1 MTENKRKKVSILEI
15 CSAKIAEVN
24 LKIKEA
30 QNSKIEAEANLQTFD
45 KKLIEEIENLRTELS
60 KTKALIAEVIR
71 EGLDSQKLDKKI
83 HDITYKITST
93 EDSRLNSP
101 EVRHSKKLISEIE
114 TQLKQSELLKTEW
127 QTKKELAERLKNS
140 HEINKSVGADLIYEF
155 ETLDEAVSEYIRN
168 IPIIVSISDDM
179 FIDRLALW
187 CHPSAEYP
195 EQFEISPKK
204 GQKFKYKQ
212 IPQSLDWLRRFKTSI
227 YPSMPKNGQNIF
239 KVKNTLFVVGR
250 KVLADS
256 ETKSKNEWMVEPT
269 RNYSS
274 YKDNN
279 ANETNDLAEFV
290 SLSGFSL
297 SARSGLCFIR
307 NEGRFYS
314 VFNKDFPCI
323 EYFKNGKKSLV
334 EDPNRRGVYS
344 EVDVTVPQVVK
355 KDMSQLMNSLNETL
369 DKKIPAVISEFTELQ
384 YAKSDLGR
392 ALLQAISEVGVLES
406 GFEHRGARLDS
417 KQIADEIG
425 AYWDAFI
432 AAPWESTVVGSV
444 AMIKHLCE
452 RKIETPHVWSYPIKG
467 HYGLRVRTRDHDWII
482 VQIYC
487 PQQYL
492 SPKTPVKHSE
502 VEYDPSV
509 ESNSYS
515 KTKFVTVGPCF
526 LAIYN
531 SDG

>member
-1 MTENKRKKVSILEI
+1 MTETKRKKVSILEI
-15 CSAKIAEVN
+15 CSARIAEVN

-60 KTKALIAEVIR
+60 KTKALIAEVLR

-83 HDITYKITST
+83 QDIASRITST
-93 EDSRLNSP
+93 EDARLNSP
-101 EVRHSKKLISEIE
+101 EIKQTKKLISEIE
-114 TQLKQSELLKTEW
+114 AQLKHLDLLNTEC
-127 QTKKELAERLKNS
+127 QTKNELAKRLKNS
-140 HEINKSVGADLIYEF
+140 HEIDKSVGADLIYEF

-179 FIDRLALW
+179 FIDRVALW
-187 CHPSAEYP
+187 CHPAAEYP

-212 IPQSLDWLRRFKTSI
+212 IPQSLNWLRRFENSI
-227 YPSMPKNGQNIF
+227 YTSMPQNGQTVFN
-239 KVKNTLFVVGR
+239 VKNTLFVVGR
-250 KVLADS
+250 MVLTDS
-256 ETKSKNEWMVEPT
+256 EVKSKNEWMVESI

-274 YKDNN
+274 YEHNNDND
-279 ANETNDLAEFV
+279 TNGLTEFV

-297 SARSGLCFIR
+297 SARSGLCYIR
-307 NEGRFYS
+307 NEDRFYS
-314 VFNKDFPCI
+314 VFSKDFQCI
-323 EYFKNGKKSLV
+323 EYVKNGEKRSV

-344 EVDVTVPQVVK
+344 RVDVTVPQIVK
-355 KDMSQLMNSLNETL
+355 TDMSQLMNSLNETL
-369 DKKIPAVISEFTELQ
+369 DKKIPTVISEFSELQ
-384 YAKSDLGR
+384 SAKSDFGR

-406 GFEHRGARLDS
+406 GFEHRGERLDS

-487 PQQYL
+487 PPQYL
-492 SPKTPVKHSE
+492 SPKTPIKHSE
-502 VEYDPSV
+502 VEYSPSV
-509 ESNSYS
+509 ESNSYD
-515 KTKFVTVGPCF
+515 KAKYVTVGPCF

-531 SDG
+531 SDR

>member
-1 MTENKRKKVSILEI
+1 MTETKRKKVSILEI
-15 CSAKIAEVN
+15 CSAKITEVN
-24 LKIKEA
+24 LKIEEA
-30 QNSKIEAEANLQTFD
+30 KNSKIEAEAKLQTFD
-45 KKLIEEIENLRTELS
+45 KKLIEEIKNLRTELS

-83 HDITYKITST
+83 NDIAYKITST

-101 EVRHSKKLISEIE
+101 EVKHTKKLISEIE
-114 TQLKQSELLKTEW
+114 TQLKQLELLKTEW
-127 QTKKELAERLKNS
+127 QTKKDLAESLKNS

-168 IPIIVSISDDM
+168 IPIIVSISDEM

-204 GQKFKYKQ
+204 GQKLKYKQ
-212 IPQSLDWLRRFKTSI
+212 IPKSLDWLRKFKTSI
-227 YPSMPKNGQNIF
+227 YASMPQNGQNIF
-239 KVKNTLFVVGR
+239 IVKNTLFVVGR

-256 ETKSKNEWMVEPT
+256 ETKSKNEWLEPI

-274 YKDNN
+274 HKHNN
-279 ANETNDLAEFV
+279 ANGTNDLAEFV

-297 SARSGLCFIR
+297 SARSGLCYIR

-314 VFNKDFPCI
+314 VFSKEFPCV

-334 EDPNRRGVYS
+334 KDPERQSGVYI
-344 EVDVTVPQVVK
+344 EVDVTVPQIVK

-384 YAKSDLGR
+384 YAKSDLGC
-392 ALLQAISEVGVLES
+392 ALLQAISEVSVLES
-406 GFEHRGARLDS
+406 GFEHRVARLDS

-482 VQIYC
+482 VEIYC

-502 VEYDPSV
+502 VDYSPTV
-509 ESNSYS
+509 ESDSYGN
-515 KTKFVTVGPCF
+515 KEFVTVGPCF

-531 SDG
+531 SKG